1 MFGGRLRWLLAVI
14 PEHADRAEILSV
26 TSWACLG
33 QAPYARAERV
43 PPPVPAPWKKAP
55 AADRPRHA

>member
-1 MFGGRLRWLLAVI
+1 MFGGRLGWLLAVI

-33 QAPYARAERV
+33 QAPYGHAEPV
-43 PPPVPAPWKKAP
+43 PPPVPAPRKDAP
-55 AADRPRHA
+55 VADHPRHV